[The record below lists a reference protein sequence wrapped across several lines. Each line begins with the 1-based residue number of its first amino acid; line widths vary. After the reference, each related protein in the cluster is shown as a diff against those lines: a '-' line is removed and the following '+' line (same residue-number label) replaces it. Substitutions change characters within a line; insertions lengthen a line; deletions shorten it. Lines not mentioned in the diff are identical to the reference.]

1 MLCVCV
7 LCMCCACV
15 CVCCVC
21 VCVLCMCCACVCVVV
36 MLCAC
41 VCVSMLK
48 YGEMITCNK
57 LLSYSK
63 LLVAIGYIKLMH
75 PQQRGES
82 ATEKITAR
90 DAAMFPL
97 YASAGLFGLYLF
109 FRYLS
114 KDYVNLLLSI
124 YFFGLGVGALTRV
137 TR

>member
-1 MLCVCV
+1 M
-7 LCMCCACV
+7 
-15 CVCCVC
+15 
-21 VCVLCMCCACVCVVV
+21 
-36 MLCAC
+36 
-41 VCVSMLK
+41 
-48 YGEMITCNK
+48 
-57 LLSYSK
+57 
-63 LLVAIGYIKLMH
+63 VATSYIKLIYT
-75 PQQRGES
+75 QQRGES

-97 YASAGLFGLYLF
+97 YASAGLFALYLF